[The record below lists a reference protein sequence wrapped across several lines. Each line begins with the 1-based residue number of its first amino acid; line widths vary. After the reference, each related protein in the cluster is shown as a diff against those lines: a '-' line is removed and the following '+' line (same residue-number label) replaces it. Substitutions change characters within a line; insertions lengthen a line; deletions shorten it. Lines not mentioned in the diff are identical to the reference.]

1 MSNKKQTNK
10 HTNNQS
16 NKDSQHIETS
26 KEGEK
31 RQQERASRHVR
42 LLSAVSQFKFSLI
55 LIIKSYCSHFKMTKT
70 AILLKKQMET
80 TLRKQTVQITVMTN
94 NRPQG

>member
-1 MSNKKQTNK
+1 LSNKKQTNK

-16 NKDSQHIETS
+16 NKDSEHIETS

-42 LLSAVSQFKFSLI
+42 LLSAVSQFKVSLI

-80 TLRKQTVQITVMTN
+80 TLRKQTVQITN
-94 NRPQG
+94 DKQ